1 MLFKLSLTGL
11 KSRFKDYAVLF
22 SGLTLSAAIFY
33 MFLTMATN
41 QEYLK
46 GASVISAQTTKLAF
60 GLGIVL
66 LSIITFV
73 YLVYANSFL
82 LSMRK
87 KDYGTY
93 MMLGAKNSKIGQLIF
108 IETLVVGLL
117 AAVIGC
123 LIGIGLAQWLS
134 GLLVKQLGLAVHGFY
149 GFYVPALFWTLVFY
163 AIIFFLASLWNR
175 RKLVKSNLINL
186 LHEDQKPI
194 KLRKHPILKTFEA
207 VIGILL
213 LAAGYWAMASYA
225 TLQTESLWIGLITII
240 LGSFFVFDSFFSGM
254 IAILQKNKKF
264 KYHGLN
270 SFTLGQLKFRLT
282 DYTRIL
288 SVISIL
294 FALALGA
301 ITVGLNFKNMA
312 DQTLD
317 ATYYDAV
324 LYRKTPAVKQQLK
337 KIPVQKEI
345 SFDYKVVNKKNTQH
359 IYVDGALLA
368 KKKIHFV
375 HYAMKNGQPVY
386 KNRLFDV
393 KALNGQVKSETQV
406 ENNSNFASLTV
417 YGEGIVQAVS
427 KQKYAQIKAP
437 VRTTSLL
444 QVANFKQHY
453 KQLEKLQKL
462 ATPTGKDIF
471 IDESAQKAT
480 SYVLINNMASGFE
493 FMGFFLGIAFLAML
507 ASTLMFKVLSGA
519 NSDKPRYE
527 MLYKIGSHKRALKN
541 SIAKE
546 IGILFLLPAVLG
558 VIDVLFGLQFFKALL
573 ANPYDKIWI
582 PFTLF
587 FVLYLIYY
595 VITVVLYQNIVLKKK

>member
-1 MLFKLSLTGL
+1 MLLKLSLTGL

-41 QEYLK
+41 NSYLK
-46 GASVISAQTTKLAF
+46 GASVISAATTKLVF
-60 GLGIVL
+60 SLGIVL

-108 IETLVVGLL
+108 LETLVVGLL

-123 LIGIGLAQWLS
+123 VIGIFLAQWLS
-134 GLLVKQLGLAVHGFY
+134 GLLVKQLGLVVHGFY
-149 GFYVPALFWTLVFY
+149 GFYLPAIFWTLVFY
-163 AIIFFLASLWNR
+163 AAIFFLASLWNR

-194 KLRKHPILKTFEA
+194 KLRKHPLLKTVEA
-207 VIGILL
+207 VVGLALL
-213 LAAGYWAMASYA
+213 STGYWAMFNYMQ
-225 TLQTESLWIGLITII
+225 LQTNSLWIGLITIVF
-240 LGSFFVFDSFFSGM
+240 GSFFVFDSFFTGM
-254 IAILQKNKKF
+254 ITLLQKNKKF

-270 SFTLGQLKFRLT
+270 SFTLGQLKFRLN

-288 SVISIL
+288 AVISIL

-301 ITVGLNFKNMA
+301 ITVGLNFKNAA

-317 ATYYDAV
+317 STYYDAI
-324 LYRKTPAVKQQLK
+324 LYQKTPQVEKQLK
-337 KIPVQKEI
+337 TIPVQEKT
-345 SFDYKVVNKKNTQH
+345 SFEYKIINQKDTRH
-359 IYVDGALLA
+359 IYVDTNELT
-368 KKKIHFV
+368 KKNLHYV
-375 HYAMKNGQPVY
+375 HYSMKNDRPVY
-386 KNRLFDV
+386 QNRVFDI
-393 KALNGQVKSETQV
+393 KALNGKVKSNKQV
-406 ENNSNFASLTV
+406 ELNGEFANLTINSDA
-417 YGEGIVQAVS
+417 IVQALPTE
-427 KQKYAQIKAP
+427 KYQAIKAA
-437 VRTTSLL
+437 VHQTDLL
-444 QVANFKQHY
+444 KITNFKQNI
-453 KQLEKLQKL
+453 KQITKLQKL
-462 ATPTGKDIF
+462 ATPTGKNIL
-471 IDESAQKAT
+471 INPSILKAQ
-480 SYVLINNMASGFE
+480 SYALVNNMASGFE

-519 NSDKPRYE
+519 NSDKPRYQ
-527 MLYKIGSHKRALKN
+527 MLYKIGTHKRMLKN

-558 VIDVLFGLQFFKALL
+558 VIDVLFGLQFFKSLL
-573 ANPYDKIWI
+573 ADPYDKIWI
-582 PFTLF
+582 PFTIF

-595 VITVVLYQNIVLKKK
+595 LITVVLYQNIVLKKK

>member
-1 MLFKLSLTGL
+1 MFFKLSLTGL

-41 QEYLK
+41 QNYLK
-46 GASVISAQTTKLAF
+46 GASVISDATTKLTF
-60 GLGIVL
+60 SLGIVL

-108 IETLVVGLL
+108 LETLVVGLL

-123 LIGIGLAQWLS
+123 VIGIGLAQWLS
-134 GLLVKQLGLAVHGFY
+134 GLLIKQFGLVVHGFY
-149 GFYVPALFWTLVFY
+149 GFYLPALFWTLVFY
-163 AIIFFLASLWNR
+163 AVIFFFASLWNR

-194 KLRKHPILKTFEA
+194 KLRKHPVLKILEA
-207 VIGILL
+207 LVGLML
-213 LAAGYWAMASYA
+213 LAIGYWAMANYA
-225 TLQTESLWIGLITII
+225 TLRTNSLWIGFVTIVA
-240 LGSFFVFDSFFSGM
+240 GSFLVFDSFFTGM
-254 IAILQKNKKF
+254 ITLLQRNKKF

-270 SFTLGQLKFRLT
+270 TFTLGQLKFRLN

-301 ITVGLNFKNMA
+301 ITVGLNFKNAA
-312 DQTLD
+312 DQSLD
-317 ATYYDAV
+317 STYYDAV
-324 LYRKTPAVKQQLK
+324 LFQKNSAVKKQLK
-337 KIPVQKEI
+337 KVPVQSKAA
-345 SFDYKVVNKKNTQH
+345 FAYKIVNQKDTHH
-359 IYVDGALLA
+359 IYVNKAELQ
-368 KKKIHFV
+368 KQKIHFV
-375 HYAMKNGQPVY
+375 HYAMKDGRPVY
-386 KNRLFDV
+386 QTRLLNV
-393 KALNGQVKSETQV
+393 NALNGQVKNEKQI
-406 ENNSNFASLTV
+406 ENNSALASLTV
-417 YGEGIVQAVS
+417 NINAIVEAVS
-427 KQKYAQIKAP
+427 ANKYAAIKAP
-437 VRTTSLL
+437 VHQTELL
-444 QVANFKQHY
+444 RIANFKQNF
-453 KQLEKLQKL
+453 KQIEKLQQL
-462 ATPTGKDIF
+462 ATPTGKNVL
-471 IDESAQKAT
+471 IDQSIQKAQ
-480 SYVLINNMASGFE
+480 SYALINNMASGFE

-519 NSDKPRYE
+519 NSDRPRYE
-527 MLYKIGSHKRALKN
+527 MLYKIGTHQRTLKN
-541 SIAKE
+541 SITKE

-558 VIDVLFGLQFFKALL
+558 VIDVLFGLQFFKSLL

-582 PFTLF
+582 PFTIF

-595 VITVVLYQNIVLKKK
+595 VITVVLYQNIVLKRK